1 MCLKILVCSNLTA
14 TTILPR
20 NLHGEILA
28 LDAYTGDSNHGFGPI
43 WATGNLEFLGDF
55 GVKFLNKYLAS
66 LANISGDCNYV
77 IVRKSY
83 PKRI

>member
-1 MCLKILVCSNLTA
+1 MCLKSMVCSNLTA

-66 LANISGDCNYV
+66 LANISGGCNYV
-77 IVRKSY
+77 IVRQSY